1 MKIRL
6 TESQYKRLLKEDD
19 EHFLDGA
26 YSFKNIGNK
35 IDRYIAKLF
44 AKLNQEGFEKS
55 TEFLDSIYYSSNPLY
70 EPYFQKLL
78 KRIML
83 LMGYE
88 EKEAVLLAYNYLMV
102 YWDEV
107 NELVQNGDVSSLIGK
122 PLTFYGNFRHP
133 VTTYFTGYITGY
145 GIGEVTAYATSPD
158 DFIDKVRENNNDVE
172 DNTSDIDFDCYDVH
186 WEYDSDGTSNM
197 LDNVEF
203 DDDEIYVK

>member
-1 MKIRL
+1 
-6 TESQYKRLLKEDD
+6 LKEDD
-19 EHFLDGA
+19 EHFLDGE

-35 IDRYIAKLF
+35 IDQYIAKLF
-44 AKLNQEGFEKS
+44 GKLNQEGFEKS
-55 TEFLDSIYYSSNPLY
+55 TEFLDSLYYSSNPLF
-70 EPYFQKLL
+70 EPYFQKLF

-107 NELVQNGDVSSLIGK
+107 NELVQNGDISSLIGK
-122 PLTFYGNFRHP
+122 PLTFYGNFRH
-133 VTTYFTGYITGY
+133 
-145 GIGEVTAYATSPD
+145 ATSPD
-158 DFIDKVRENNNDVE
+158 DFINKVGANNAFVE

-186 WEYDSDGTSNM
+186 WEYDSEGTDNM

-203 DDDEIYVK
+203 DDDEIYVR

>member
-1 MKIRL
+1 
-6 TESQYKRLLKEDD
+6 
-19 EHFLDGA
+19 
-26 YSFKNIGNK
+26 
-35 IDRYIAKLF
+35 
-44 AKLNQEGFEKS
+44 
-55 TEFLDSIYYSSNPLY
+55 
-70 EPYFQKLL
+70 
-78 KRIML
+78 
-83 LMGYE
+83 MGYE

-107 NELVQNGDVSSLIGK
+107 NGLVENGDVSSLIGK

-133 VTTYFTGYITGY
+133 VTTYFTGYITGF

-158 DFIDKVRENNNDVE
+158 DFIDKVRENKNDVE
-172 DNTSDIDFDCYDVH
+172 DNTSDMDFDCYDVH